1 LQIATPSQKD
11 TTMRILPT
19 RLSRSAAGLAAT
31 AVILLTLAGCSAP
44 ADSTAAPGASG
55 GSGGSAASDAEFS
68 AARDA
73 YDLKLA
79 QCIRGKG
86 LDVKDP
92 QPGQGIQESSEEINA
107 AASICMKEIGD
118 PPVFESPMDDSE
130 ILATH
135 LKWAACFRELGY
147 EVEEPV
153 SGQAFVSPADATD
166 EDYATCTDPA
176 L

>member
-1 LQIATPSQKD
+1 
-11 TTMRILPT
+11 MRILPP

-31 AVILLTLAGCSAP
+31 ATILLTLAGCSAP
-44 ADSTAAPGASG
+44 ADSGNAPGASG
-55 GSGGSAASDAEFS
+55 GTGGSSTSEAEFS

-79 QCIRGKG
+79 QCLRDSG

-107 AASICMKEIGD
+107 AASACMKELGD
-118 PPVFESPMDDSE
+118 PPVFESTENDAD

-135 LKWAACFRELGY
+135 LTWAACFRELGY

-153 SGQAFVSPADATD
+153 NGQAFVSPADATD

>member
-1 LQIATPSQKD
+1 LQIATSQQKD
-11 TTMRILPT
+11 TTMRILPP

-31 AVILLTLAGCSAP
+31 AAILLTLAGCSAP
-44 ADSTAAPGASG
+44 ADSGNAPGASG
-55 GSGGSAASDAEFS
+55 GSGGSSASDAEFS

-79 QCIRGKG
+79 QCLRDSG

-107 AASICMKEIGD
+107 AASICMKELGD
-118 PPVFESPMDDSE
+118 PPVSESPMDDSE

-135 LKWAACFRELGY
+135 LTWASCFRELGY

-153 SGQAFVSPADATD
+153 TGQAFVSPADATD
-166 EDYATCTDPA
+166 EDYAACTDPA

>member
-1 LQIATPSQKD
+1 LQIATSQQKD
-11 TTMRILPT
+11 TTMRILPP

-31 AVILLTLAGCSAP
+31 AAILLTLAGCSAP
-44 ADSTAAPGASG
+44 ADSGNAPGASG
-55 GSGGSAASDAEFS
+55 GSGGSSASAEFS

-79 QCIRGKG
+79 QCLRDSG

-107 AASICMKEIGD
+107 AASICMKELGD
-118 PPVFESPMDDSE
+118 PPVSESPMDDSE

-135 LKWAACFRELGY
+135 LTWASCFRELGY

-153 SGQAFVSPADATD
+153 TGQAFVSPADATD
-166 EDYATCTDPA
+166 EDYAACTDPA

>member
-1 LQIATPSQKD
+1 
-11 TTMRILPT
+11 MRIRPT

-31 AVILLTLAGCSAP
+31 AAILLTLAGCSAP
-44 ADSTAAPGASG
+44 ADTGNAPG
-55 GSGGSAASDAEFS
+55 GSGGSSASDAEWS

-79 QCIRGKG
+79 QCMRDSG
-86 LDVKDP
+86 LDIKDP
-92 QPGQGIQESSEEINA
+92 QPGQGIQESGDEVNA
-107 AASICMKEIGD
+107 AASACMKELGD
-118 PPVFESPMDDSE
+118 PPVFESTENDAD

-135 LKWAACFRELGY
+135 LTWAACFRELGY

>member
-1 LQIATPSQKD
+1 
-11 TTMRILPT
+11 MRTLPT

-31 AVILLTLAGCSAP
+31 AAILLTLAGCSAP
-44 ADSTAAPGASG
+44 ADTGNAPG
-55 GSGGSAASDAEFS
+55 GSGGSDGSSASDAEWS

-79 QCIRGKG
+79 QCMRDSG
-86 LDVKDP
+86 LDIKDP
-92 QPGQGIQESSEEINA
+92 QPGQGIQESGDEVNA
-107 AASICMKEIGD
+107 AASACMKELGD
-118 PPVFESPMDDSE
+118 PPVFAPTENDAE

-135 LKWAACFRELGY
+135 LTWAACFRELGY

-166 EDYATCTDPA
+166 EDYAACTDPA